1 MRHGKAHRKF
11 SRTPAHRRAMFRNM
25 ATSLLQHER
34 VETTIHKAKDLRPVA
49 EKIISLG
56 CEDSLHNRRQALSY
70 LKSKEMVHKLFAEIG
85 PRFKE
90 RPGGYTRITRTRIR
104 NGDAAEMAVIELVQ
118 EDLKPAKKKKK
129 KASAPKKKA
138 AAKKADA
145 KPKAEKAA
153 KESTE
158 DAAEAAAEE
167 APKSSEEA
175 ALAETAEAAPEEASS
190 EEEPAEEEGEKKE

>member
-56 CEDSLHNRRQALSY
+56 CEDSLHNRRQALGY

-104 NGDAAEMAVIELVQ
+104 NGDAAEMAVIELVK
-118 EDLKPAKKKKK
+118 EEFKGSNPKKNKK
-129 KASAPKKKA
+129 KAEVLPLATAVK
-138 AAKKADA
+138 
-145 KPKAEKAA
+145 
-153 KESTE
+153 
-158 DAAEAAAEE
+158 AAEAAPAESEEVAAE
-167 APKSSEEA
+167 ASEESSSEE
-175 ALAETAEAAPEEASS
+175 
-190 EEEPAEEEGEKKE
+190 